1 MYIKEFSE
9 GLRISENLLV
19 TQVIKGVSNSGQNY
33 LTIGFQDKS
42 GRIDGKIWD
51 INDHDYNLFQT
62 GEVLNVVADV
72 LDYRGQ
78 LQLKVISVRPM
89 TIGQYNLEDLTIS
102 SKIPLETLKERL
114 QAFIDD
120 IKDKEIHR
128 LVSELI
134 TRHYDKFVLYPA
146 ASRNHHEYVSGLLEH
161 TLSMANLAK
170 MVASNYEDID
180 TDLLI
185 AGVLLHDVG
194 KTIELSGPIA
204 TKYTVAGKLIG
215 HISLMSAEV
224 LKVAEEIGIEG
235 EVPILLTHMVLSHH
249 GKMEFGS
256 PVVPMIKEA
265 IILSMIDDL
274 DAKIKMVEKALDET
288 EVGGFSQRLWAL
300 DNNVLYKPSKR
311 D

>member
-19 TQVIKGVSNSGQNY
+19 TQVIKGISNSGQSY
-33 LTIGFQDKS
+33 LTIGLQDKS

-51 INDHDYNLFQT
+51 INEHDFNLFQT
-62 GEVLNVVADV
+62 GEVLNIVADV
-72 LDYRGQ
+72 LDYRGT
-78 LQLKVISVRPM
+78 LQLKVLSVRPL
-89 TIGQYNLEDLTIS
+89 TIGQYNLEDLTIA

-114 QAFIDD
+114 DGFIDG
-120 IKDKEIHR
+120 IKDPDIHK
-128 LVSELI
+128 LVQALI
-134 TRHYDKFVLYPA
+134 ERHYDKFVVYPA

-170 MVASNYEDID
+170 MIASNYDDID
-180 TDLLI
+180 EDLLI
-185 AGVLLHDVG
+185 GGVLLHDMG

-204 TKYTVAGKLIG
+204 TKYTTAGKLIG

-224 LKVAEEIGIEG
+224 LKMAEELGIEG
-235 EVPILLTHMVLSHH
+235 EVPVLLTHMVLSHH

-256 PVVPMIKEA
+256 PVIPMIKEA

-274 DAKIKMVEKALDET
+274 DAKIKMVEKAMDET
-288 EVGGFSQRLWAL
+288 VIGGFSQRLWAF
-300 DNNVLYKPSKR
+300 DNNVLYRPLKR
-311 D
+311 K